1 MAVVLRL
8 QRQGKKV
15 QPSYRI
21 VAINSTKGPR
31 GKPIE
36 VLGIY
41 NPKAEKI
48 SEKIIIK
55 LDRYE
60 YWLKVGAK
68 PSETLKSLVDKLK
81 ETIKTT

>member
-8 QRQGKKV
+8 QRQGKKT

-21 VAINSTKGPR
+21 VAINSTKGPT

-36 VLGIY
+36 VLGTY
-41 NPKAEKI
+41 YPKAEKI
-48 SEKIIIK
+48 SEKVAIK

-60 YWLKVGAK
+60 YWIGVGAK

-81 ETIKTT
+81 ESTQTK

>member
-8 QRQGKKV
+8 QRQGKKT

-21 VAINSTKGPR
+21 VAINSTKGPT

-36 VLGIY
+36 VLGTY
-41 NPKAEKI
+41 HPKAEKI
-48 SEKIIIK
+48 SEKIVIK

-60 YWLKVGAK
+60 YWISVGAK

-81 ETIKTT
+81 ESTQTK